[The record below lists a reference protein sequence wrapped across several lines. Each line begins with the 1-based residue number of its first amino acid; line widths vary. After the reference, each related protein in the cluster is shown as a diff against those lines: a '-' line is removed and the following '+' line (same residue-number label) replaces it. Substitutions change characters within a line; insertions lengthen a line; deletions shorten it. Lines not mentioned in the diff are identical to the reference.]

1 MSPCDRVP
9 SGRPPLACTASG
21 CHRKGPTPGACR
33 PPSPT
38 PQHPATHVSLCLSK
52 VQTGTE
58 WGHARCRH
66 SKTNSCCRGPPRTPA
81 PARPLPRV
89 RARGCS
95 LALPKC
101 QLAFLIINFSLNV
114 ISNCSCST
122 EDTTQ
127 ASAESARFGVGGRHP
142 GHAEPCVLGEAAGL
156 APHGSGRQTAVTRDK
171 ASRAFNTNHR
181 EARHGAGV
189 SGPTLRLWG
198 RGSDPTS
205 AAARPSPQPQN
216 GEETAPAS
224 EDRPED
230 ETGQSAQGA
239 PRRAWGCLLIALPRP
254 G

>member
-58 WGHARCRH
+58 WATLAVDTA
-66 SKTNSCCRGPPRTPA
+66 KRTPA
-81 PARPLPRV
+81 ARARPAHRPRPGLSRV
-89 RARGCS
+89 QARGCS

-127 ASAESARFGVGGRHP
+127 ASAESARFGGGGRRHP

-239 PRRAWGCLLIALPRP
+239 PRRAWGCLLIAPPWP

>member
-1 MSPCDRVP
+1 MSPRDRVP

-66 SKTNSCCRGPPRTPA
+66 SKTNSCRQGPPRTPA

-127 ASAESARFGVGGRHP
+127 ASAESARFGGG
-142 GHAEPCVLGEAAGL
+142 GGEA
-156 APHGSGRQTAVTRDK
+156 PR
-171 ASRAFNTNHR
+171 
-181 EARHGAGV
+181 
-189 SGPTLRLWG
+189 
-198 RGSDPTS
+198 
-205 AAARPSPQPQN
+205 
-216 GEETAPAS
+216 
-224 EDRPED
+224 
-230 ETGQSAQGA
+230 
-239 PRRAWGCLLIALPRP
+239 PRRALRSRGGGRPRSPWVGEADGRNERQSQPRFQHEPQRGPSRRWGQRSHAQALGPGFRP
-254 G
+254 HLGRGTAVAPAAKRGGNSTGLRGPS